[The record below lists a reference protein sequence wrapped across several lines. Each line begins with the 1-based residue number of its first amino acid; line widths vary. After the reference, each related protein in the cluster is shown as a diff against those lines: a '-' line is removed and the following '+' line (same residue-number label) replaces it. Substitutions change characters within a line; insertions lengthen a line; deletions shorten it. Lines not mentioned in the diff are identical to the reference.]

1 MSDDR
6 QEKVTQ
12 PMVEVL
18 LDRLQS
24 LETRFEARLM
34 QTSDD
39 TATRIDATAARLEQL
54 IDGLR
59 SEMNTNFVRVL
70 DEISILND
78 DVLKTR
84 AGQREL
90 RRRVEVLE
98 SKVS

>member
-24 LETRFEARLM
+24 LESRLEAKLI
-34 QTSDD
+34 QTSG
-39 TATRIDATAARLEQL
+39 ATAAL

-59 SEMNTNFVRVL
+59 AEMNTNFARVL

-78 DVLKTR
+78 ALLKTR

>member
-1 MSDDR
+1 
-6 QEKVTQ
+6 
-12 PMVEVL
+12 MVEVL

-24 LETRFEARLM
+24 LETRFEARLT
-34 QTSDD
+34 QTSEATATRIDA

-59 SEMNTNFVRVL
+59 AEMNMNFARVL

>member
-24 LETRFEARLM
+24 LESRLEAKLI
-34 QTSDD
+34 QTSG
-39 TATRIDATAARLEQL
+39 ATAAL

-59 SEMNTNFVRVL
+59 AEMNTNFARVL

-78 DVLKTR
+78 DLLKTR

-90 RRRVEVLE
+90 RRRVDVLE

>member
-6 QEKVTQ
+6 QERVTQ

-34 QTSDD
+34 QTSDA
-39 TATRIDATAARLEQL
+39 TATRIDATATRLEQL

-59 SEMNTNFVRVL
+59 AEMNMNFARVL

>member
-24 LETRFEARLM
+24 LESRLEAKLM
-34 QTSDD
+34 QTSEV
-39 TATRIDATAARLEQL
+39 TAGRLDRLEQL
-54 IDGLR
+54 IEALR
-59 SEMNTNFVRVL
+59 AEMNENFSRVH
-70 DEISILND
+70 DAMSILND
-78 DVLKTR
+78 DLLKTR

-90 RRRVEVLE
+90 RRRVDVLE

>member
-6 QEKVTQ
+6 EEKVTQ

-24 LETRFEARLM
+24 LETRLEAKLM
-34 QTSDD
+34 QTSG
-39 TATRIDATAARLEQL
+39 ATAAL

-59 SEMNTNFVRVL
+59 AEMNENFTRVH
-70 DEISILND
+70 DSIAILND

-90 RRRVEVLE
+90 KRRVEVLE

>member
-24 LETRFEARLM
+24 LESRLEAKLI
-34 QTSDD
+34 QTSG
-39 TATRIDATAARLEQL
+39 ATAAL

-59 SEMNTNFVRVL
+59 AEMNTNFARVL

-78 DVLKTR
+78 DLLKTR